1 MIVDLGADFFVA
13 EPVGDS
19 KAAAVNC
26 EKVHFV
32 VNVLSHGHFILPSKG
47 LLDEIIDQAQR
58 HGTQSMIE
66 LVKNATNL
74 FSPSC
79 SMRKLL
85 TTICVNDYNKEQL
98 TMLLFKPSELL
109 VENAPHEWNVYR
121 RMIHAYEKDATYG
134 IGVFS
139 YIGNRVREN
148 MLVPENA
155 GGCTN
160 IEAMLNL
167 KNDVKGEYRG
177 LYRKKVCII
186 FDRDTDSDKVYDER
200 NKRNLLESFT
210 GKVYEDI
217 NDDDIYKLDFGNDYV
232 WHMWYKREIENYL
245 PESAYR
251 ARGVNIDLAI
261 SSPNGY
267 DYYRFD
273 HEDKRLNYNKK
284 ILQYMGTSLDCDY
297 YNSSTKH
304 FSVDRRDLSEMQLL
318 LLKIAQ
324 IV

>member
-1 MIVDLGADFFVA
+1 MIVELGADFFVA
-13 EPVGDS
+13 EPAGAS
-19 KAAAVNC
+19 KLAAINC

-32 VNVLSHGHFILPSKG
+32 ANVLSHGHYIQPTSG
-47 LLDEIIDQAQR
+47 QLDEIIDQTKR

-66 LVKNATNL
+66 LVKNAVNL
-74 FSPSC
+74 FSPTG

-85 TTICVNDYNKEQL
+85 TIIHVSDYNKEQL
-98 TMLLFKPSELL
+98 AILLFKPSELL
-109 VENAPHEWNVYR
+109 LENAPNEWNVYR

-139 YIGNRVREN
+139 YLGRRVKEY

-155 GGCTN
+155 GGWTN

-167 KNDVKGEYRG
+167 KNDKKGEYRG

-186 FDRDTDSDKVYDER
+186 FDRDTDSDKVYDEK
-200 NKRNLLESFT
+200 NKGSLLERLT
-210 GKVYEDI
+210 GKAYKDI
-217 NDDDIYKLDFGNDYV
+217 NDDDIYKLDFGDSYV
-232 WHMWYKREIENYL
+232 WHMLYKREIENYL

-251 ARGVNIDLAI
+251 AWGVNIDLAI
-261 SSPNGY
+261 NSPNGY

-273 HEDKRLNYNKK
+273 HNDKQLNYEKK
-284 ILQYMGTSLDCDY
+284 LLQHMGTSLDCDY
-297 YNSSTKH
+297 FNKTTKQ
-304 FSVDRRDLSEMQLL
+304 FTVGGRSLREMQLL
-318 LLKIAQ
+318 LLKIAK